1 MIRPTLPSLKLRR
14 LTSLAL
20 AITVFAAPVAAF
32 AQSNKKP
39 SANPTPAAP
48 LAWPT
53 QTVKLIVGFPAGSSP
68 DLTARTLA
76 EPLSKAL
83 GQPVIVENKVGAGGN
98 IAADFV
104 AKATDNHTI
113 GLMINGNMTIAKLL
127 NPKLSYDPLTDF
139 APISLIGVSP
149 LVLVA
154 PLNAPGNNAKEFFV
168 AARNAGNKWNYGS
181 PGVGT
186 VGHIGMEMLKG
197 KAGIDPL
204 HVPYAGY
211 PQIATALLGGQLHL
225 SMMPPGLANAQIKA
239 GKLKAIGTTSS
250 GRSPLVPDLPSMA
263 EADIRG
269 FNLEIWNAL
278 AGPKNLPPAVVN
290 KLATLTSDI
299 ARSPEIRQKLF
310 NQGWQVAGTTAEGLA
325 TRIKSDTALLG
336 GIIQMRG
343 IKNE

>member
-1 MIRPTLPSLKLRR
+1 
-14 LTSLAL
+14 
-20 AITVFAAPVAAF
+20 
-32 AQSNKKP
+32 
-39 SANPTPAAP
+39 
-48 LAWPT
+48 
-53 QTVKLIVGFPAGSSP
+53 
-68 DLTARTLA
+68 
-76 EPLSKAL
+76 
-83 GQPVIVENKVGAGGN
+83 
-98 IAADFV
+98 
-104 AKATDNHTI
+104 
-113 GLMINGNMTIAKLL
+113 MTIAKLL

-211 PQIATALLGGQLHL
+211 PQIATAMLGGQLQL

-343 IKNE
+343 ITN